1 MFNVAAAI
9 GTRVLRQQENG
20 TVLMYE
26 FIQKEEQGRLFRS
39 LLQVA
44 NIIRITAK
52 TATFDRHI
60 GVAGNVKS
68 CTKIESGTS
77 DNQRGGSR

>member
-1 MFNVAAAI
+1 
-9 GTRVLRQQENG
+9 
-20 TVLMYE
+20 MYE
-26 FIQKEEQGRLFRS
+26 SIQKGEQRRVFRS

-60 GVAGNVKS
+60 GVAGERK
-68 CTKIESGTS
+68 KLHE
-77 DNQRGGSR
+77 DRKWDER

>member
-1 MFNVAAAI
+1 M
-9 GTRVLRQQENG
+9 
-20 TVLMYE
+20 
-26 FIQKEEQGRLFRS
+26 EEHGWVFRA

-44 NIIRITAK
+44 NIIRIAAK

-68 CTKIESGTS
+68 PHEDRKWDE
-77 DNQRGGSR
+77 R